1 MILLVTRMIHIL
13 IMVFAVYLFF
23 YTFNHFDDREVEKI
37 MLKYENK
44 FDYSK
49 YTKEEIRKAIK
60 KTYLKGWR
68 NLTANSFCKK
78 KKCENIIKDIKV
90 VVPDEIKDKKSLNST
105 QSVDCKTYGAKTGR
119 KLEKII
125 IKGDKYKK
133 VKNFVDIQSLKNS
146 DTEDTKNIQNTKN
159 KKNLNIGA
167 ISNYEENVINNFE
180 ENTPD
185 IIDYNDKKYLKN
197 KDEVDTIKS
206 EESILKKILK
216 NKRNDLD

>member
-133 VKNFVDIQSLKNS
+133 VKDSVNIQNLKTS
-146 DTEDTKNIQNTKN
+146 DTKDTKNIQNTKN
-159 KKNLNIGA
+159 KENLNIGA
-167 ISNYEENVINNFE
+167 ISNYE

-197 KDEVDTIKS
+197 EDEVDPIKS

>member
-78 KKCENIIKDIKV
+78 KKYENIIKDIK
-90 VVPDEIKDKKSLNST
+90 E
-105 QSVDCKTYGAKTGR
+105 
-119 KLEKII
+119 
-125 IKGDKYKK
+125 
-133 VKNFVDIQSLKNS
+133 
-146 DTEDTKNIQNTKN
+146 
-159 KKNLNIGA
+159 
-167 ISNYEENVINNFE
+167 
-180 ENTPD
+180 
-185 IIDYNDKKYLKN
+185 
-197 KDEVDTIKS
+197 
-206 EESILKKILK
+206 
-216 NKRNDLD
+216 

>member
-78 KKCENIIKDIKV
+78 KKYENIIKDIKV

-133 VKNFVDIQSLKNS
+133 VKDSVNIQNLKTS
-146 DTEDTKNIQNTKN
+146 DTKDTKNIQNTKN
-159 KKNLNIGA
+159 KENLNIGA
-167 ISNYEENVINNFE
+167 ISNYE

-197 KDEVDTIKS
+197 KDEVDPIKS

>member
-78 KKCENIIKDIKV
+78 KKYENIIKDIKV

-133 VKNFVDIQSLKNS
+133 VKDSVNIQNLKNS
-146 DTEDTKNIQNTKN
+146 DTKDTKNIQNTKN
-159 KKNLNIGA
+159 KENLNIGA
-167 ISNYEENVINNFE
+167 ISNYE

-197 KDEVDTIKS
+197 EDEVDPIKS

>member
-1 MILLVTRMIHIL
+1 MILLVTTMIHIL

-78 KKCENIIKDIKV
+78 KKYENIIKDIKV

-133 VKNFVDIQSLKNS
+133 VKDSVNIQNLKTS
-146 DTEDTKNIQNTKN
+146 DTKDTKNIQNTKN
-159 KKNLNIGA
+159 KENLNIGA
-167 ISNYEENVINNFE
+167 ISNYE

-197 KDEVDTIKS
+197 EDEVDPIKS

>member
-23 YTFNHFDDREVEKI
+23 YTFNHFDDCEVEKI

-133 VKNFVDIQSLKNS
+133 VKDSVNIQNLKTS
-146 DTEDTKNIQNTKN
+146 DTKDTKNIQNTKN
-159 KKNLNIGA
+159 KENLNIGA
-167 ISNYEENVINNFE
+167 ISNYE

-197 KDEVDTIKS
+197 EDEVDPIKS

>member
-78 KKCENIIKDIKV
+78 KKYENIIKDIKV

-133 VKNFVDIQSLKNS
+133 VKDSVNIQNLKTS
-146 DTEDTKNIQNTKN
+146 DTKDTKNIQNTKN
-159 KKNLNIGA
+159 KENLNIGA
-167 ISNYEENVINNFE
+167 ISNYE

-197 KDEVDTIKS
+197 EDEVDPIKS

>member
-1 MILLVTRMIHIL
+1 MILLVTTMIHIL

-23 YTFNHFDDREVEKI
+23 YTFNHFDDCEVEKI

-78 KKCENIIKDIKV
+78 KKYENIIKDIKV
-90 VVPDEIKDKKSLNST
+90 VVPDEIKYKKSLNST

-133 VKNFVDIQSLKNS
+133 VKDSVNIQNLKTS
-146 DTEDTKNIQNTKN
+146 DTKDTKNIQNTKN
-159 KKNLNIGA
+159 KENLNIGA
-167 ISNYEENVINNFE
+167 ISNYE

-197 KDEVDTIKS
+197 EDEVDPIKS

>member
-78 KKCENIIKDIKV
+78 KKYENIIKDIKV

-133 VKNFVDIQSLKNS
+133 VKDSVNIQNLKTS
-146 DTEDTKNIQNTKN
+146 DTKDTKNIQNTKN
-159 KKNLNIGA
+159 KENLNIGA
-167 ISNYEENVINNFE
+167 ISNYE

-197 KDEVDTIKS
+197 EDEVDPIKS
-206 EESILKKILK
+206 EESILIKILK

>member
-133 VKNFVDIQSLKNS
+133 VKDSVNIQNLKTS
-146 DTEDTKNIQNTKN
+146 DTKDTKNIQNTKN
-159 KKNLNIGA
+159 KENLNIGA
-167 ISNYEENVINNFE
+167 ISNYE

-197 KDEVDTIKS
+197 KDEVDPIKS

>member
-1 MILLVTRMIHIL
+1 MILLVTTMIHIL

-78 KKCENIIKDIKV
+78 KKYENIIKDIKV

-133 VKNFVDIQSLKNS
+133 VKDSVNIQNLKTS
-146 DTEDTKNIQNTKN
+146 DTKDTKNIQNTKN
-159 KKNLNIGA
+159 KENLNIGA
-167 ISNYEENVINNFE
+167 ISNYE

-197 KDEVDTIKS
+197 KDEVDPIKS

>member
-1 MILLVTRMIHIL
+1 MILLVTTMIHIL

-23 YTFNHFDDREVEKI
+23 YTFNHFDDCEVEKI

-78 KKCENIIKDIKV
+78 KKYENIIKDIKV

-133 VKNFVDIQSLKNS
+133 VKDSVNIQNLKTS
-146 DTEDTKNIQNTKN
+146 DTKDTKNIQNTKN
-159 KKNLNIGA
+159 KENLNIGA
-167 ISNYEENVINNFE
+167 ISNYE

-197 KDEVDTIKS
+197 EDEVDPIKS

>member
-1 MILLVTRMIHIL
+1 M
-13 IMVFAVYLFF
+13 
-23 YTFNHFDDREVEKI
+23 
-37 MLKYENK
+37 
-44 FDYSK
+44 
-49 YTKEEIRKAIK
+49 
-60 KTYLKGWR
+60 
-68 NLTANSFCKK
+68 
-78 KKCENIIKDIKV
+78 

-133 VKNFVDIQSLKNS
+133 VKDSVTIQNLKTS
-146 DTEDTKNIQNTKN
+146 DTKDTKNIQSTKN
-159 KKNLNIGA
+159 KENLNIGA
-167 ISNYEENVINNFE
+167 ISNYE

-197 KDEVDTIKS
+197 EDEVDPIKS

>member
-1 MILLVTRMIHIL
+1 MILLVTTMIHIL

-23 YTFNHFDDREVEKI
+23 YTVNHFDDREVEKI

-78 KKCENIIKDIKV
+78 KKYENIIKDIKV

-133 VKNFVDIQSLKNS
+133 VKDSVNIQNLKTS
-146 DTEDTKNIQNTKN
+146 DTKDTKNIQNTKN
-159 KKNLNIGA
+159 KENLNIGA
-167 ISNYEENVINNFE
+167 ISNYE

-197 KDEVDTIKS
+197 KDEVDPIKS

>member
-1 MILLVTRMIHIL
+1 MILLVTTMIHIL
-13 IMVFAVYLFF
+13 IMVFAVYLLF

-133 VKNFVDIQSLKNS
+133 VKDSVNIQNLKTS
-146 DTEDTKNIQNTKN
+146 DTKDTKNIQNTKN
-159 KKNLNIGA
+159 KENLNIGA
-167 ISNYEENVINNFE
+167 ISNYE

-197 KDEVDTIKS
+197 EDEVDPIKS